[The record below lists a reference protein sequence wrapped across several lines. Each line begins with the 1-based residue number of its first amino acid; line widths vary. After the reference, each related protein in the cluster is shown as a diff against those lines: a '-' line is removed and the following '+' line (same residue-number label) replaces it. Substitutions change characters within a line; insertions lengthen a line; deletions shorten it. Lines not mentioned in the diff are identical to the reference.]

1 MNDLYCKDFE
11 FMNADKQLAYNDL
24 RETIKKRSKLDLEFL
39 EKFMAFSQTCVCS
52 TRWKVVQCAP
62 IFGNNQE
69 AMNYVTFCAEYLG
82 LSERTVRKLYEVFE
96 RFVVCAVDGKSNQKS
111 FSYILPDFNELTLS
125 KLFELLSVS
134 INDLRTAFDSGELH
148 SAMTQKQLRQ
158 WVKLHNDGEPT
169 SVDVKEEINDGY
181 PVVGK
186 FIEKDK
192 TPKIETYDSIVYLIG
207 YVKNNNFRSVDAMK
221 KSIIEQLTDL
231 KETLKKEFKLDID

>member
-11 FMNADKQLAYNDL
+11 FMNADKQLAYNNL
-24 RETIKKRSKLDLEFL
+24 KETIQKRSKLDLEFL
-39 EKFMAFSQTCVCS
+39 EKFITFSRACS
-52 TRWKVVQCAP
+52 CGSQWAVVKWSSVFDKNKQS
-62 IFGNNQE
+62 
-69 AMNYVTFCAEYLG
+69 MNYVTFCAEYLG
-82 LSERTVRKLYEVFE
+82 LSENTVKKLYLIYE
-96 RFVVCAVDGKSNQKS
+96 RFVQIVDYPDGKKS
-111 FSYILPDFNELTLS
+111 FSYILPDFNDFTLS

-134 INDLRTAFDSGELH
+134 INDLRSAFDSGELH

-181 PVVGK
+181 PVIGK

>member
-1 MNDLYCKDFE
+1 MNDLYFKDFE

-82 LSERTVRKLYEVFE
+82 LSENTVKKLYLIYE
-96 RFVVCAVDGKSNQKS
+96 RFIQIVDYPDGKKS
-111 FSYILPDFNELTLS
+111 FSYILPDFNNFTLS

-134 INDLRTAFDSGELH
+134 INDLRSAFDSGELH

-169 SVDVKEEINDGY
+169 SVDVKEEINDGFNTADEVDTQFSESCACLKDIFNFVKHVEY
-181 PVVGK
+181 TSVSK
-186 FIEKDK
+186 FKQDMLK
-192 TPKIETYDSIVYLIG
+192 
-207 YVKNNNFRSVDAMK
+207 
-221 KSIIEQLTDL
+221 QLQRL